1 MNSPNKEFHK
11 SVEQQNDQSFNWR
24 LFLTISW
31 INRWW
36 IVLVFAIG
44 VCAAFL
50 YNRYATPI
58 YESHADIQFK
68 DKSKDNTI
76 DLGIRVANSNIDR
89 MNEEM
94 TVLSSKGY
102 KITALSDLPIGVSYY
117 IRERVKAAEIYN
129 ESPFTVNIAILDS
142 AIIGDKIDVQILD
155 TSEYKLSYTYKN
167 EKFSKKFSFNKA
179 YSTPAFNINTTLNTF
194 AKSKFKFEYFFTI
207 NDLLKESERIQE
219 DVSIDVE
226 NLYGGE
232 ISIKYRDK
240 NRQKTQDVVNG
251 IADEIVKMSLHR
263 KAESAKTVIGFIKD
277 QIDSIEIQL
286 FNQETLLKNFKQNNQ
301 LISPEIAETNIV

>member
-94 TVLSSKGY
+94 TVLSSKG
-102 KITALSDLPIGVSYY
+102 
-117 IRERVKAAEIYN
+117 
-129 ESPFTVNIAILDS
+129 
-142 AIIGDKIDVQILD
+142 
-155 TSEYKLSYTYKN
+155 
-167 EKFSKKFSFNKA
+167 
-179 YSTPAFNINTTLNTF
+179 
-194 AKSKFKFEYFFTI
+194 
-207 NDLLKESERIQE
+207 
-219 DVSIDVE
+219 
-226 NLYGGE
+226 
-232 ISIKYRDK
+232 
-240 NRQKTQDVVNG
+240 
-251 IADEIVKMSLHR
+251 
-263 KAESAKTVIGFIKD
+263 
-277 QIDSIEIQL
+277 
-286 FNQETLLKNFKQNNQ
+286 
-301 LISPEIAETNIV
+301 